1 MSGGSTMSN
10 LPQAK
15 QLDFEENIDL
25 HSAPDSSSS
34 EERLPDEELK
44 AKLKKRAQEY
54 LGNTKIMKFQCFAL
68 VVEDVGGNIIKEIES
83 EIKVPIC
90 TEKLLEGS
98 YIENVDASVA
108 KYIFTKI
115 IGYDNYFACPCII
128 IRDLHGDV
136 VDIVKYRPHRNG
148 YDNLPKY
155 LYVKSAN
162 KPKNRGDFFLYP
174 FQKEME
180 RLIEKEGFVFV
191 GEGIKNSVNALI
203 RSVPFLSIEST
214 SNVDNPK
221 IIAYIKELLR
231 KRIPVYAVMDG
242 DKAGE
247 NALTKLNEKLGEK
260 LSNLID
266 FDSNIDFTEYI
277 KKEFTWE

>member
-1 MSGGSTMSN
+1 MGG
-10 LPQAK
+10 K
-15 QLDFEENIDL
+15 V
-25 HSAPDSSSS
+25 
-34 EERLPDEELK
+34 
-44 AKLKKRAQEY
+44 
-54 LGNTKIMKFQCFAL
+54 GVKF
-68 VVEDVGGNIIKEIES
+68 
-83 EIKVPIC
+83 
-90 TEKLLEGS
+90 T
-98 YIENVDASVA
+98 
-108 KYIFTKI
+108 
-115 IGYDNYFACPCII
+115 
-128 IRDLHGDV
+128 
-136 VDIVKYRPHRNG
+136 
-148 YDNLPKY
+148 
-155 LYVKSAN
+155 
-162 KPKNRGDFFLYP
+162 
-174 FQKEME
+174 
-180 RLIEKEGFVFV
+180 LIEKEGFVFV